1 VPSWPFW
8 RYRGLEG
15 TDDVSFGIRQTSCKH
30 HKLTGLDSIEQVLT
44 PSRVLDVCINQERV
58 GLGVNVLHHDL
69 ETVEELCFGALNFG
83 RESLDEVL
91 VDDTVRLARCKALAG
106 YLKY

>member
-1 VPSWPFW
+1 V
-8 RYRGLEG
+8 
-15 TDDVSFGIRQTSCKH
+15 D
-30 HKLTGLDSIEQVLT
+30 
-44 PSRVLDVCINQERV
+44 
-58 GLGVNVLHHDL
+58 VLHHDL

-106 YLKY
+106 YLKYSEEETTHGSKESKDVFDKVFFVLSHLVFPIVQVHGEVDFLGGPERRLGLFVHLPNLFR